1 MATRAKKDPQGG
13 FQDRD
18 VEDSEFEQ
26 LLEEALEH
34 DEEYDQKRKRIFKL
48 RKQIADKAEHY
59 QLAEGQ
65 RLRVGEFIVT
75 GKKRAGGGFE
85 IPAWEKVTVGSIKRA
100 DDPA

>member
-1 MATRAKKDPQGG
+1 MIEPTWI
-13 FQDRD
+13 
-18 VEDSEFEQ
+18 
-26 LLEEALEH
+26 
-34 DEEYDQKRKRIFKL
+34 QKQIILPAPTGLAVWIGRYETGE
-48 RKQIADKAEHY
+48 IADKAEHY

-85 IPAWEKVTVGSIKRA
+85 IPAWEKITVGSIKRA